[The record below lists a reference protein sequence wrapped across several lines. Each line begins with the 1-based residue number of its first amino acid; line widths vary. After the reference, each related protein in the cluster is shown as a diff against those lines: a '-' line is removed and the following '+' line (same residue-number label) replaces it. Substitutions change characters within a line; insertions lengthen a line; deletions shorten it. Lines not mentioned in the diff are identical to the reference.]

1 MYYIIYFTRRLL
13 EILEKCMFTSVYV
26 CVYIYVYTHT
36 ETDALINQAMITST
50 LERNTQPIMV
60 HCIK

>member
-13 EILEKCMFTSVYV
+13 EKCI
-26 CVYIYVYTHT
+26 YIHT

-50 LERNTQPIMV
+50 LERNTQPIE